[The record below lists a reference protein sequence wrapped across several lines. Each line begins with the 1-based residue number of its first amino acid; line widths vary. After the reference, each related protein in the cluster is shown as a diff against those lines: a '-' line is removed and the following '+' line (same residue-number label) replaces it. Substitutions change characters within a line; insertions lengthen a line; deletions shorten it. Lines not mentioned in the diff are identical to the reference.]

1 MGLYVRSAAAML
13 ATPPS
18 GDGDGDGMGPAA
30 SRKPLVLIKE
40 VRRGEESVREMGGGL
55 RHRRRWGWGYG
66 DSSSGGAWS

>member
-1 MGLYVRSAAAML
+1 MGLYGRSAAAML

-40 VRRGEESVREMGGGL
+40 VRGERRARERGVGG
-55 RHRRRWGWGYG
+55 
-66 DSSSGGAWS
+66 